1 MTQPNTGDVWS
12 NLFGYNTGNLRKAL
26 YGSLLI
32 RDHDGV
38 NTSLAFVEEN
48 GVWQSGFT
56 PLAADG
62 KFRTDLKK
70 ELGGTWYDLGAGT
83 SDGPSFANDI
93 NVQKDHIWQTRSVVR
108 SDITSEEGTI
118 QFGLAEQSPL
128 TDTLEFDLPLA
139 STPAQGIPNYARKKP
154 REMEGR
160 LRQILAVGVDK
171 GDNVFVDVF
180 PAISFENIDDR
191 QWSPEEL
198 ISTVLT
204 WGVSIDPH
212 SGYSHARFRAGRGW
226 ENNPGVPVFSDAP
239 VATAQT
245 GGAVKLEFTQ
255 PTGPATPF
263 TYAATKTAEDTG
275 EVTDL
280 TLSGSPSVSGG
291 KVTLNGSGLTADE
304 DYTFQI
310 HASNSAGG
318 MSISAPSNV
327 ITALGT

>member
-1 MTQPNTGDVWS
+1 MTQPAAGDVWS

-38 NTSLAFVEEN
+38 NTSLAFVEVN

-226 ENNPGVPVFSDAP
+226 ENNPGAPVFSAAP
-239 VATAQT
+239 VATAQA
-245 GGAVKLEFTQ
+245 GGAVQLKFPA
-255 PTGPATPF
+255 PTGPASPF
-263 TYAATKTAEDTG
+263 TYTATKTLEDIG
-275 EVTDL
+275 VVSPL
-280 TLSGSPSVSGG
+280 TLSGSPSVVDGQ
-291 KVTLNGSGLTADE
+291 VTLNGSGLDE
-304 DYTFQI
+304 DEQYSFQV
-310 HASNSAGG
+310 AAENTAGG
-318 MSISAPSNV
+318 VAISAPSNV
-327 ITALGT
+327 ITALGS

>member
-1 MTQPNTGDVWS
+1 MTQPATGDVWS

-38 NTSLAFVEEN
+38 NTTLAFVEEN

-56 PLAADG
+56 PLTADG

-70 ELGGTWYDLGAGT
+70 ELGGTWFDMGAGT
-83 SDGPSFANDI
+83 SDGPSFANTI

-160 LRQILAVGVDK
+160 LRQILAIGVDK

-180 PAISFENIDDR
+180 PAISFEDIDDR
-191 QWSPEEL
+191 TWSPEDL
-198 ISTVLT
+198 IATVLT

-226 ENNPGVPVFSDAP
+226 ETNPGAPMFSAAP
-239 VATAQT
+239 VATAQA
-245 GGAVKLEFTQ
+245 GGAVQLKF
-255 PTGPATPF
+255 PAATGPASPF
-263 TYAATKTAEDTG
+263 TYTATKTEEETG
-275 EVTDL
+275 EITDL
-280 TLSGSPSVSGG
+280 TLTGSPSVTDGV
-291 KVTLNGSGLTADE
+291 VTLTGSGLAESDE
-304 DYTFQI
+304 YTCQV
-310 HASNSAGG
+310 HAENTAGG
-318 MSISAPSNV
+318 VAISAPSNAV
-327 ITALGT
+327 TGLGA